1 MRLTA
6 RQTPRRAVS
15 VPVPDPRAYRTLEFM
30 RATFLTSLSDLA
42 PDDQR
47 RIIRALEQLDTDERL
62 LSLRVHQLKGS
73 RAGLWSAS
81 ASRSLR
87 ITFLRLESGRK
98 LLVECSQHYGD

>member
-1 MRLTA
+1 MRPA
-6 RQTPRRAVS
+6 GS
-15 VPVPDPRAYRTLEFM
+15 GPVPDPRAFQTLELM

-42 PDDQR
+42 REDQR
-47 RIIRALEQLDTDERL
+47 RVIRALEQLDMDERTP
-62 LSLRVHQLKGS
+62 SLRVHRLQGS

-87 ITFLRLESGRK
+87 ITFLRLEGGHK